1 MNDIA
6 DTKTRI
12 LDSAEKL
19 FGLNGIEQTS
29 LRDITAHA
37 QVNLAAVNYHFQS
50 KDSLVDSVIARR
62 IEPVNRRRLELLDA
76 AGPDAT
82 IEMEILTA
90 FLTPALEIRL
100 ESVVPLLG
108 RILSNPNLFV
118 DRVYKRHFALISER
132 FRAALGKALPD
143 LTRRELLWRQMF
155 MVGSMTHIMVLG
167 QILPAV
173 TEGVCDISDRA
184 ELLGYAW
191 SVFSSPPA
199 SARPAK
205 SQPDELRLG
214 KRMAAKRRSN
224 APAHNRTG
232 DHAGSAGAG
241 RVRTSFG
248 AGFGTSYRTSRDS
261 EPEQSSRR
269 KRRSARSNTLR
280 GDHSGNA

>member
-1 MNDIA
+1 MNDTA

-19 FGLNGIEQTS
+19 FGLKGIEDTS

-76 AGPDAT
+76 AGPEPT
-82 IEMEILTA
+82 VEQILTA
-90 FLTPALEIRL
+90 FLTPPLEIRL

-108 RILSNPNLFV
+108 RILSNPNLFL

-143 LTRRELLWRQMF
+143 LSRRELLWRQMF
-155 MVGSMTHIMVLG
+155 MVGSMTHVMVLG

-173 TEGVCDISDRA
+173 TEGVCDISDPA
-184 ELLGYAW
+184 ELVGHAVRFL
-191 SVFSSPPA
+191 
-199 SARPAK
+199 
-205 SQPDELRLG
+205 
-214 KRMAAKRRSN
+214 AAGFR
-224 APAHNRTG
+224 APSEGA
-232 DHAGSAGAG
+232 AG
-241 RVRTSFG
+241 RAT
-248 AGFGTSYRTSRDS
+248 AGKKDAGQK
-261 EPEQSSRR
+261 EMQC
-269 KRRSARSNTLR
+269 A
-280 GDHSGNA
+280 G